1 MAMLAFLEA
10 RPDATS
16 RSCRPGHL
24 TATTV
29 VLDADA
35 RRTLLTLHPRVGAWL
50 PLGGHIEPEDPTL
63 AATALREATE
73 ESGIAGLRLDPV
85 PLYLGVF
92 PVTCSLGVPTRH
104 LDVIF
109 FAVAP
114 PGAVEV
120 RSHESDDLRWFPVDA
135 LPEAPA
141 DVAVAVGRAVA
152 RVGGRS

>member
-1 MAMLAFLEA
+1 M
-10 RPDATS
+10 
-16 RSCRPGHL
+16 PG
-24 TATTV
+24 A
-29 VLDADA
+29 
-35 RRTLLTLHPRVGAWL
+35 PQG
-50 PLGGHIEPEDPTL
+50 IQSEDPTL
-63 AATALREATE
+63 AATALRDATE
-73 ESGIAGLRLDPV
+73 ESGIPGLRLDPV

-104 LDVIF
+104 MDVIF

-120 RSHESDDLRWFPVDA
+120 RSHESDDLRWFPVDG

-152 RVGGRS
+152 RVRGRS